1 MEQINITK
9 ENLDSLKK
17 LTQMTGGASIDKLV
31 GIAISALIE
40 GAENGALDHLINQAG
55 D

>member
-1 MEQINITK
+1 MQQINITK
-9 ENLDSLKK
+9 EHLDSLKK

-40 GAENGALDHLINQAG
+40 GAENGALDHLINQDG